1 MRASYTRHAWAR
13 VEGRLALTHDEVAA
27 MLDHG
32 LAVNIGVEGGR
43 AHRLFYSAPDRMCFV
58 AVQDQHDGAVVT
70 VLPIDYHARCA
81 WRVSAEAQ
89 DDARAL
95 ALGQR
100 RAGDPVTPQP
110 QIRLDDGYV
119 SVRASA
125 YVIGTDGHLR
135 SLNLGTWLCHSPDLC
150 LSRLERDPVFVDRV
164 QAKLTEKARPGDRVD
179 AVYLRVGKGG
189 ALVRST
195 REWTVTAETT

>member
-1 MRASYTRHAWAR
+1 
-13 VEGRLALTHDEVAA
+13 

-43 AHRLFYSAPDRMCFV
+43 VHRLFYSAPDRMCFV
-58 AVQDQHDGAVVT
+58 AVQDEHDGAVVT

-89 DDARAL
+89 CEARAL

-100 RAGDPVTPQP
+100 RADEPVTPAP
-110 QIRLDDGYV
+110 QIRLDEGYAT
-119 SVRASA
+119 VRVSA

-135 SLNLGTWLCHSPDLC
+135 SLNLGTWLSRSPDLC
-150 LSRLERDPVFVDRV
+150 LTRLDGDPEFIDRV
-164 QAKLTEKARPGDRVD
+164 HARLAEKARPGDRVD
-179 AVYLRVGKGG
+179 AVFLRVGKSG
-189 ALVRST
+189 ALLRST
-195 REWTVTAETT
+195 REWTVPTAPE